1 MSPFFA
7 MGGDASYP
15 DAVLRASLVAGLCLV
30 LLTSV
35 STPVM
40 ADSHTQSAEAVWLKN
55 SDGIWCLDPV
65 HSDDLVHVEPV
76 VGVTLHP
83 IDGATVLVTY
93 TVEQEG
99 VWTVESETLVALA
112 DGAPEPAD
120 GGDGTSGSNQGS
132 GSGTSI
138 AMPANFVAPLMA
150 LVGALLLTLALAATA
165 DEPTRARVIQSMS
178 RFSDLSVSEGPGTLA
193 GNYQRG
199 RITGFL
205 TAHPGC
211 HLSGMIRALELG
223 NHQAVH
229 HLRILELEG
238 KVWCRRDGRLL
249 RYYTDRVNREAELSR
264 LPRPIDV
271 NQLSDVA
278 LMVLKSIAEQA
289 PEDPSP
295 TQRQLAAELK
305 TSQQLVSHHLR
316 RLESQGLISRERRG
330 LKTRRVLT
338 IEGERAWAQLSIP
351 A

>member
-1 MSPFFA
+1 
-7 MGGDASYP
+7 MGGDARCP
-15 DAVLRASLVAGLCLV
+15 NAVVQASFVAGLCLV
-30 LLTSV
+30 LLTAV
-35 STPVM
+35 STPAM
-40 ADSHTQSAEAVWLKN
+40 ADSHVQSAEAVWSKN
-55 SDGIWCLDPV
+55 SDGIWCLDALAN
-65 HSDDLVHVEPV
+65 DDLVHVEPI

-83 IDGATVLVTY
+83 IAGATVLVTY
-93 TVEQEG
+93 TVESEG
-99 VWTVESETLVALA
+99 VWTIESETLVRLA
-112 DGAPEPAD
+112 DGGSEPIGTGS
-120 GGDGTSGSNQGS
+120 GGEGAGAGS
-132 GSGTSI
+132 GSDGLGVSSTIPSTI
-138 AMPANFVAPLMA
+138 FAPLMA

-165 DEPTRARVIQSMS
+165 DEPTRARVFQSMS

-199 RITGFL
+199 RIIGFL

-238 KVWCRRDGRLL
+238 NVWCRRDGRLL

-271 NQLSDVA
+271 NQLSDVG
-278 LMVLKSIAEQA
+278 LMILRSIAEQSPDA
-289 PEDPSP
+289 PSP
-295 TQRQLAAELK
+295 TQRELAAELK

>member
-1 MSPFFA
+1 
-7 MGGDASYP
+7 MGGDARYP
-15 DAVLRASLVAGLCLV
+15 DAVVRASLVAGLCLV

-35 STPVM
+35 STPAM
-40 ADSHTQSAEAVWLKN
+40 ADSHTQSAEAVWLKD
-55 SDGIWCLDPV
+55 SDGIWYLDAV
-65 HSDDLVHVEPV
+65 NSDDIIYVEPI

-93 TVEQEG
+93 TVEEEG

-112 DGAPEPAD
+112 DGAPEPVG
-120 GGDGTSGSNQGS
+120 GGDGGSGSNQGS
-132 GSGTSI
+132 ESGGIGISI

-229 HLRILELEG
+229 HLRILEMEG

-278 LMVLKSIAEQA
+278 LMVLRSIAEQA
-289 PEDPSP
+289 PDAPSP

>member
-1 MSPFFA
+1 
-7 MGGDASYP
+7 MGGDARYP
-15 DAVLRASLVAGLCLV
+15 NAVVRASLVAGLCLV
-30 LLTSV
+30 LLAAISM
-35 STPVM
+35 PAM
-40 ADSHTQSAEAVWLKN
+40 ADSDVQSAEAVWLKDP
-55 SDGIWCLDPV
+55 DGIWCLDAV
-65 HSDDLVHVEPV
+65 ATDDMVYVEPIA
-76 VGVTLHP
+76 GVTLHP
-83 IDGATVLVTY
+83 IEGATVLVSY

-99 VWTVESETLVALA
+99 VWTIESETLIALA
-112 DGAPEPAD
+112 DSAPEPVGGSD
-120 GGDGTSGSNQGS
+120 GGSGGGSDGGS
-132 GSGTSI
+132 GGIGVSLSMPSSI
-138 AMPANFVAPLMA
+138 FAPVMA

-165 DEPTRARVIQSMS
+165 DEPTRERVIQSMS

-193 GNYQRG
+193 GNFQRG

-229 HLRILELEG
+229 HLRILEMEG

-278 LMVLKSIAEQA
+278 LMILRSIAEQA
-289 PEDPSP
+289 PEAPSP
-295 TQRQLAAELK
+295 TQRELAVELK

>member
-1 MSPFFA
+1 
-7 MGGDASYP
+7 MGGDARYP
-15 DAVLRASLVAGLCLV
+15 DAVVRASLVAGLCLV
-30 LLTSV
+30 LLAAV
-35 STPVM
+35 STPAM
-40 ADSHTQSAEAVWLKN
+40 ADSHVQSAEAVWLKDP
-55 SDGIWCLDPV
+55 DGIWCLDAV
-65 HSDDLVHVEPV
+65 ATDDMVYVEPI

-83 IDGATVLVTY
+83 IEGATVLVTY
-93 TVEQEG
+93 TVENEG
-99 VWTVESETLVALA
+99 VWTIETETLVALA
-112 DGAPEPAD
+112 DGAPEPVGPGA
-120 GGDGTSGSNQGS
+120 GGSS
-132 GSGTSI
+132 GSGAGSGGLGI
-138 AMPANFVAPLMA
+138 SVALPSNFLAPVMA
-150 LVGALLLTLALAATA
+150 LVGALLLTLALAGAV
-165 DEPTRARVIQSMS
+165 DEPTRARVVASLS
-178 RFSDLSVSEGPGTLA
+178 RFSDLSVAEGPGTLA

-199 RITGFL
+199 RIIGFL

-229 HLRILELEG
+229 HLRILEVEG
-238 KVWCRRDGRLL
+238 RVWCRRDGRLL

-278 LMVLKSIAEQA
+278 LMILRSIAEQA
-289 PEDPSP
+289 PDAPSP
-295 TQRQLAAELK
+295 TQRELAADLK
-305 TSQQLVSHHLR
+305 TSQQLISHHLR